1 MDPIESF
8 IRSNKKFSLHAL
20 INAHSRLS
28 VLQLSKGGM
37 MFDDVMQSLSMSG
50 QELSPAELNA
60 HGALLF
66 ESVLIPS
73 PGQKLQLN
81 RDVIANDSSFIRH
94 ILNTIYQR
102 CGGQEYPAVEEFNM
116 EAFMF
121 LKGNYSNMNSSDS
134 LSNQH
139 RSSFNTHAQ
148 PHNVQSN
155 YQSNQKRYTPGSE
168 SLFKKFPPSE
178 VNDTAEFDDYRSP
191 LSRIEFEKS
200 EPIVRLLAQV
210 RKVGMDI
217 LFPQSTHDK
226 VCFV

>member
-50 QELSPAELNA
+50 QELSPAEINA

-81 RDVIANDSSFIRH
+81 RDVIANDSSCIRH
-94 ILNTIYQR
+94 I
-102 CGGQEYPAVEEFNM
+102 
-116 EAFMF
+116 
-121 LKGNYSNMNSSDS
+121 
-134 LSNQH
+134 
-139 RSSFNTHAQ
+139 
-148 PHNVQSN
+148 
-155 YQSNQKRYTPGSE
+155 
-168 SLFKKFPPSE
+168 
-178 VNDTAEFDDYRSP
+178 
-191 LSRIEFEKS
+191 
-200 EPIVRLLAQV
+200 
-210 RKVGMDI
+210 
-217 LFPQSTHDK
+217 
-226 VCFV
+226 